1 MKKELK
7 IGFFAIVVLVLSFF
21 VLNYLRGKDIFNQE
35 NDVVARFENVDG
47 LVASAP
53 VYIKGYK
60 AGQVSE
66 VSYSSSTNDF
76 TVICSVS
83 KDFKIPVDSKMNIS
97 SLDIMGSKGVKI
109 ELGTSR
115 EYISDGGSI
124 SSGHEAGLVD
134 GLAASVEPLIQKITS
149 TLDTLSATISG
160 VNAVLSNENVASIG
174 RSLADLEATLSN
186 VKSFAKGINAK
197 SGQINDFID
206 SLSGFSASL
215 GGIVEK
221 VDTTVSGVNGFVETL
236 NAADIEGL
244 VLSFKSLLENINNPE
259 GTVGQLLSS
268 DSVYNSVD
276 SLLNHVNSLV
286 EKIEQNPKKYLKI
299 SVF

>member
-7 IGFFAIVVLVLSFF
+7 IGIFAIVVLVLSFF
-21 VLNYLRGKDIFNQE
+21 VLNYLRGKDIFNRE
-35 NDVVARFENVDG
+35 IDVVAHFENVDG

-66 VSYSSSTNDF
+66 VTYSSSTGDF

-83 KDFKIPVDSKMNIS
+83 KDFNIPVDSRMNIS

-109 ELGTSR
+109 ELGTSQDC
-115 EYISDGGSI
+115 ISDGGSI

-149 TLDTLSATISG
+149 TLDTLSVTISG
-160 VNAVLSNENVASIG
+160 VNGVLSNDNVASIG

-186 VKSFAKGINAK
+186 VKSFAKGINEK

-206 SLSGFSASL
+206 SLSEFSASL

-221 VDTTVSGVNGFVETL
+221 IDTTVSGVNGFVDTL

-259 GTVGQLLSS
+259 GTVGQLLTS

-286 EKIEQNPKKYLKI
+286 EKIEENPKKYLKI